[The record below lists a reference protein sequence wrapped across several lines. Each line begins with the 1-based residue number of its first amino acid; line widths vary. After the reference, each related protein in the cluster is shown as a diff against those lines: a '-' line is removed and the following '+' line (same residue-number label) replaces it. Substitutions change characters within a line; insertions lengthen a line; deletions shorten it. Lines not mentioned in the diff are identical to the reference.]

1 MTERLSQLL
10 HDEAAHLTPP
20 PPDPAVSLI
29 EGRRLRRRQRITAGV
44 AAAAVAAVVV
54 TTAGFVAMSGIGD
67 ASREVAPAGP
77 AQAEQAPA
85 AYGVGSEV
93 HVGDSVATVPDT
105 VHSLHYTSLGVLVR
119 SNPNDGASDGSGPE
133 SLTLVRWDGSTTDL
147 GTIPEGVGPA
157 TDPAR
162 DVYVL
167 AEARG
172 DGFVAVVRDAASGE
186 TVQEQPLPDLPPS
199 YWEVPPLGLSGG
211 SLYVGYRK
219 ETVAI
224 DLATGE
230 QSTVPGLSGGIP
242 DVRGGRTVTSE
253 EGLLEVLDVASG
265 ETVLSLDFQGY
276 AYGTLSPDGRFLR
289 FVQEETFDAQG
300 NYVEPE
306 DVTVVHDLSSGER
319 REFPG
324 AYDWGWTADGDLF
337 KASGDTLTT
346 CDVGT
351 GECTRQPITP
361 PLTKDADLRLGGRT
375 YES

>member
-10 HDEAAHLTPP
+10 HDEAAHLTTP
-20 PPDPAVSLI
+20 PPDPAATLI

-67 ASREVAPAGP
+67 SSREVAPAGP

-93 HVGDSVATVPDT
+93 HVGDTVATVPDT

-157 TDPAR
+157 TDPEQ
-162 DVYVL
+162 DVYAL

-172 DGFVAVVRDAASGE
+172 DGFVAVVRDAATGE
-186 TVQEQPLPDLPPS
+186 VVDEVPLPDLPPS
-199 YWEVPPLGLSGG
+199 YWEVPPLALDDDT
-211 SLYVGYRK
+211 LYVGYRK
-219 ETVAI
+219 ETVAV
-224 DLATGE
+224 DLTTDE
-230 QSTVPGLSGGIP
+230 VTTVDGLSGGIP
-242 DVRGGRTVTSE
+242 DVTAGRSVTGN
-253 EGLLEVLDVASG
+253 EGSMEVLDVATG
-265 ETVLSLDFQGY
+265 ETLLTVELEGY
-276 AYGTLSPDGRFLR
+276 AFGSLSPDGRFLR
-289 FVQEETFDAQG
+289 VTQEEGIDAEG
-300 NYVEPE
+300 NFVEPK
-306 DVTVVHDLSSGER
+306 DVITVYDVATGAEQ
-319 REFPG
+319 EFEG
-324 AYDWGWTADGDLF
+324 AYSWGWTADGGLF
-337 KASGDTLTT
+337 QAAGDTLRT
-346 CDVGT
+346 CEVASGT
-351 GECTRQPITP
+351 CEQQPISP
-361 PLTKDADLRLGGRT
+361 ALPRQAELRFGGQV